1 MAPTAHEEDDAQA
14 DARRWG
20 IDPALVRPVEDA
32 TNGVWPEHA
41 ATVEAFLAIA
51 GQWRMVAGMGGMLA
65 LGLDYAGAQA
75 GLELAGIEATPA
87 LWADI
92 RVIEAGAKA
101 AMNGD

>member
-1 MAPTAHEEDDAQA
+1 MAPTAREEDEAQA

-20 IDPALVRPVEDA
+20 IDPALVRPGEDA
-32 TNGVWPEHA
+32 ATGVWPEHVA
-41 ATVEAFLAIA
+41 AVEAFLAIA

-75 GLELAGIEATPA
+75 GLELAGIETTPA
-87 LWADI
+87 LWAEI
-92 RVIEAGAKA
+92 RAIEAGAKA